1 MPQSPPQI
9 FRHHLFCIVEWL
21 GWWGWIISRGAA
33 ASLILLKFISAHLG
47 LSLVMAIMLRDRRKQ
62 GEGHCGKRFKV
73 SELRVGAF
81 WVPGHLQ
88 SKQRVCS
95 QGRWSLIFLNKN
107 FCVPTRSKEGCCV
120 RGICCL
126 DTLRRPHPDPREGSF
141 GLRGGWGLDPQV
153 ENLYFRSSFSKGV
166 SS

>member
-1 MPQSPPQI
+1 MARLVGLDHFTGCSCFSDPLEV
-9 FRHHLFCIVEWL
+9 HFCS
-21 GWWGWIISRGAA
+21 SRP
-33 ASLILLKFISAHLG
+33 L
-47 LSLVMAIMLRDRRKQ
+47 
-62 GEGHCGKRFKV
+62 
-73 SELRVGAF
+73 
-81 WVPGHLQ
+81 PGHGHYAEGQEEARRRPLWKAIQ
-88 SKQRVCS
+88 GLRAAGRSLLGPGAPPAKQRVCS